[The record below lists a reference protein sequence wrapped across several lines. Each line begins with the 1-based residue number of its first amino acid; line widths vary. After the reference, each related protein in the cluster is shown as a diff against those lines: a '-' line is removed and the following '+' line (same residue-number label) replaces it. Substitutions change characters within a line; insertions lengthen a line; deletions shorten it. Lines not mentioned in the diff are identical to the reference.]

1 MRFADHVLTSCYG
14 PSYLVKLFC
23 TNQIQIESQR
33 IQSQKDFFDRNIQEL
48 EKDLSDAIDS
58 ADTTEKDAK

>member
-1 MRFADHVLTSCYG
+1 ME
-14 PSYLVKLFC
+14 LFC
-23 TNQIQIESQR
+23 IIQIQIESQR